1 MLHTTVPLADAVG
14 KHISHFCAFDLGK
27 NDGAN
32 HCAHLVSHL
41 MGYEFDATCKNAS
54 LAEKQRPEKGACIRV
69 DEIFNRLRETG
80 PWDER
85 PAHLQT
91 CLIFVCRRSNM
102 RHLDHRPRMESSAA
116 KHIGIHLADTV
127 WHYSNRSDQV
137 VSDRVADFRTKFRR
151 QYQLAGDPVEFYYG
165 SLS

>member
-41 MGYEFDATCKNAS
+41 MGYEFAATSKNAT

-85 PAHLQT
+85 PAHLQA

-102 RHLDHRPRMESSAA
+102 RRLGHRLYMESSPA